1 MLQAA
6 PFTRSVSSVAT
17 LPRRGPRRDRRWS
30 HRAPCFIRIV
40 EADGELVVG
49 MIGAME
55 LKGETVNMSPSG
67 LAIHVAEPIPTGVRV
82 EAVIAR
88 WSGCEELRLLGRV
101 VHTRR
106 MLAGLF
112 EIGVQLAMPER

>member
-6 PFTRSVSSVAT
+6 PFTASISSVAA

-30 HRAPCFIRIV
+30 HRAPCFIRII
-40 EADGELVVG
+40 ETDGEFTAG
-49 MIGAME
+49 AIGGIE
-55 LKGETVNMSPSG
+55 LQGETVNMSPSG

-82 EAVIAR
+82 EAVVAR
-88 WSGCEELRLLGRV
+88 WSGYEELRLLGRV

-112 EIGVQLAMPER
+112 EIGVRLAPSER